1 MTTGNDDTLLPPPPY
16 IMNLNHINNTTTN
29 VNNTCTSGDEF
40 GNFFCLLH

>member
-1 MTTGNDDTLLPPPPY
+1 MTTGNDDGTLLPSPPH
-16 IMNLNHINNTTTN
+16 IMDHINNTTTN